1 MTKTC
6 NLVDVTHNV
15 LGLTEREYIKTW
27 RFKDDTTAAG
37 GSDPALIRIYA
48 ANYGPDRVPPIRSA
62 YRRADPGLAIVAPV
76 VDRLAILKTLT
87 YSRENPIESSNI
99 WTIVGAYKTLEPGE
113 NNEEEKTQNPLLRP
127 AKYWFEADIQT
138 EPVEEAWLV
147 TSIPNSGRKVDEL
160 GPIVNAAGVTFE
172 TPLMEDVQR
181 TVIAIQKNYPSLEAI
196 HNINKQYYK
205 TTNLDVYK
213 TYPRDCAQY
222 QWTDTSE
229 PSEEGGVSYYSG
241 TTRILVSGEPIYK
254 GFVNEGFEQLVP
266 TMSRSPLVTDPAA
279 GSLVKAP
286 ITYQDEN
293 QDNFGERVTEPALLD
308 ANGKRLESGVVGNL
322 VKYRT
327 RKRVSYAG
335 LNL

>member
-6 NLVDVTHNV
+6 NLIDITHTV
-15 LGLTEREYIKTW
+15 SGISEREYILTW
-27 RFKDDTTAAG
+27 RFKDDTTVAG
-37 GSDPALIRIYA
+37 GNNPSIVRSYA
-48 ANYGPDRVPPIRSA
+48 SIYGPDRVPSLRSA
-62 YRRADPGLAIVAPV
+62 YSSPAGTGRGRVL
-76 VDRLAILKTLT
+76 DRLAVLKTLT

-99 WTIVGAYKTLEPGE
+99 WTIVGSYQTLEPGE
-113 NNEEEKTQNPLLRP
+113 SNEDERTQNPLHRP
-127 AKYWFEADIQT
+127 ARYWFEADIQT
-138 EPVEEAWLV
+138 EPTEEAWLV
-147 TSIPNSGRKVDEL
+147 TSIPNSGRTVDQL
-160 GPIVNAAGVTFE
+160 GPIVNAAGVTFA

-181 TVIAIQKNYPSLEAI
+181 TVIAIQKNYPSLESI
-196 HNINKQYYK
+196 LSLNKEYFR
-205 TTNLDVYK
+205 TTNNDVYK

-229 PSEEGGVSYYSG
+229 PVEESG
-241 TTRILVSGEPIYK
+241 ITFYTAVTRILVSGDPIHK

-266 TMSRSPLVTDPAA
+266 PMSRSPLVTDPAA
-279 GSLVKAP
+279 ESLVKVP
-286 ITYQDEN
+286 ITYQDED

-308 ANGKRLESGVVGNL
+308 ANGKRLESGVIGNL

>member
-6 NLVDVTHNV
+6 NLIDATHSIS
-15 LGLTEREYIKTW
+15 GLTEREYILTW

-37 GSDPALIRIYA
+37 GSDPAIIRMFSTI
-48 ANYGPDRVPPIRSA
+48 YGPDKVPHLRSA
-62 YRRADPGLAIVAPV
+62 YSRPGVR
-76 VDRLAILKTLT
+76 DRLTVLKTLT
-87 YSRENPIESSNI
+87 YTRENPIESSNI
-99 WTIVGAYKTLEPGE
+99 WTIIGSYKSLEPGE
-113 NNEEEKTQNPLLRP
+113 SNEEEKIQNPLYRP

-147 TSIPNSGRKVDEL
+147 TSIPSSGRKVDEL

-196 HNINKQYYK
+196 HAINKQYYK
-205 TTNLDVYK
+205 TTNQDTYK
-213 TYPRDCAQY
+213 TYPQDCAQY

-279 GSLVKAP
+279 GSLAKVP

-308 ANGKRLESGVVGNL
+308 ANGKQLESGVIGNL